1 MKNIKNPK
9 RLIILAI
16 IVIVIIIAGTATALI
31 LSQPKSSDTSS
42 SGQNGQQTKQL
53 ERKPS
58 EKKADSAD
66 KLALEGNVEGGVK
79 ELDAAIRDT
88 DSDEDKFVYYSRKA
102 TLLYNNGDL
111 AGALPPAVS
120 AYQLKETSDSA
131 AFVGQIAREKGD
143 RPMALDYYRKAIQHI
158 DPSKPLAAEDKKYY
172 ESVVADL
179 EAGR

>member
-1 MKNIKNPK
+1 MINIKNPK
-9 RLIILAI
+9 R
-16 IVIVIIIAGTATALI
+16 IIIFAAVILVVIGISATAALI

-42 SGQNGQQTKQL
+42 SGQDGQPAQKL

-79 ELDAAIRDT
+79 ELDDAIQNT
-88 DSDEDKFVYYSRKA
+88 DSDDDKFVYYTRKA
-102 TLLYNNGDL
+102 TLLYNSGDL
-111 AGALPPAVS
+111 EAAFAPAVS
-120 AYQLKETSDSA
+120 AYQIKETSDSA

-143 RPMALDYYRKAIQHI
+143 RATALDYYRKAISHI
-158 DPSKPLAAEDKKYY
+158 DPSKPLADEDKKYY
-172 ESVVADL
+172 ESVVAEL

>member
-9 RLIILAI
+9 RIIIFAGIIL
-16 IVIVIIIAGTATALI
+16 VLIIAGTATALI

-42 SGQNGQQTKQL
+42 SGQNGQPQQKL

-79 ELDAAIRDT
+79 ELDDAIKNT
-88 DSDEDKFVYYSRKA
+88 DNDEDKFVYYSRKA
-102 TLLYNNGDL
+102 TLLYNSGDL
-111 AGALPPAVS
+111 SGALAPAIS

-143 RPMALDYYRKAIQHI
+143 RVMALDYYKKAVAHI
-158 DPSKPLAAEDKKYY
+158 DPSKPLAGEDKKHY
-172 ESVVADL
+172 EAVVAEI
-179 EAGR
+179 EAGQ

>member
-9 RLIILAI
+9 RIIIFAVIIL
-16 IVIVIIIAGTATALI
+16 VLIIAGTAAALI

-42 SGQNGQQTKQL
+42 GQDGEQAQKL

-79 ELDAAIRDT
+79 ELDDAIKNT
-88 DSDEDKFVYYSRKA
+88 DNDDDKFIYYTRKA
-102 TLLYNNGDL
+102 TMLYNNGDL
-111 AGALPPAVS
+111 DAAFAPAVS
-120 AYQLKETSDSA
+120 AYQIKETSDSA

-143 RPMALDYYRKAIQHI
+143 RTTALDYYRKAIAHI
-158 DPSKPLAAEDKKYY
+158 DPNKPLADEDKKYY
-172 ESVVADL
+172 ETVVADL